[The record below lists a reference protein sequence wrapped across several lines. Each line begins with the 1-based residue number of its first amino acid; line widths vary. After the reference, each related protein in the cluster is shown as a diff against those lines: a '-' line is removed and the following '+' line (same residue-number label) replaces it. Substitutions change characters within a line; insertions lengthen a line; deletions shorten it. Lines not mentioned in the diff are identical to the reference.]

1 MCFYLVCQGLGAD
14 DFLDRVEKVLK
25 ATPLIDGHNDIP
37 WQFRRRVNND
47 LGQLDLSTDLSLLKN
62 PTQTDIP
69 RLRHGLLGGQFWSV
83 YVPINA
89 YGGTSEHVQQVIE
102 QIDVVYR
109 MTSMYADTFEMA
121 YTADDIE
128 RIHRKGKIASLIGIE
143 GGHAI
148 NDSLAV
154 LRRLYQLG
162 ARYMTLTHS
171 KSVRWA
177 DSATDMV
184 RHDGLSQFGERVIR
198 EMNRLGM
205 MVDLSHVSVATMSDA
220 LAITEAPVIFSH
232 SSVYQV
238 VPHVRNVPDDILKL
252 VAQNK
257 GVVMVTFFPSYVS
270 EETWMYGVNLEKE
283 RARLV
288 EQFPAGEVSRM
299 LERWR
304 RENPAPR
311 PTLYQV
317 ADHIDHIKTIV
328 GVDYIGIGGDY
339 DGMPAG
345 PIGLDD
351 VSTYPKLFAELLK
364 RGYSQEDLAKI
375 AGKNVLRV
383 MRAVEKKAKELSNG
397 PI

>member
-1 MCFYLVCQGLGAD
+1 LCFYLVCQGLGAD

>member
-1 MCFYLVCQGLGAD
+1 MCQGLGAD

-351 VSTYPKLFAELLK
+351 VSTYPKLFAELLN
-364 RGYSQEDLAKI
+364 RGYSEKDLAKI

>member
-1 MCFYLVCQGLGAD
+1 MCQGLGAD

>member
-1 MCFYLVCQGLGAD
+1 MCQGLGAD

-83 YVPINA
+83 YVPINE
-89 YGGTSEHVQQVIE
+89 YGGTPEHVQQVIE

-121 YTADDIE
+121 YTAEDIE
-128 RIHRKGKIASLIGIE
+128 RIHSKGKIASLIGIE

-184 RHDGLSQFGERVIR
+184 RHEGLSEFGERVIR

-238 VPHVRNVPDDILKL
+238 VPHVRNVPDDILNM

-270 EETWMYGVNLEKE
+270 EETWMYGVNLERE

-288 EQFPAGEVSRM
+288 EKFPAGEVSRM

-364 RGYSQEDLAKI
+364 RGYSEKDLAKI

-397 PI
+397 PS

>member
-1 MCFYLVCQGLGAD
+1 MCFYLVCQSLGAD

>member
-1 MCFYLVCQGLGAD
+1 MCQGLGAD

-89 YGGTSEHVQQVIE
+89 DGGSSEHVQQVIE

-171 KSVRWA
+171 KGVRWA

-184 RHDGLSQFGERVIR
+184 RHEGLSQFGERVIR

-238 VPHVRNVPDDILKL
+238 VPHVRNVPDDILNL
-252 VAQNK
+252 VAQNE

-270 EETWMYGVNLEKE
+270 EETWMYGVNLERE

-288 EQFPAGEVSRM
+288 EQFPEGEVTRM

-351 VSTYPKLFAELLK
+351 VSTYPKLFAELLN
-364 RGYSQEDLAKI
+364 RGYSEKDLAKI

-383 MRAVEKKAKELSNG
+383 MRAVEKKARELGNG
-397 PI
+397 AI

>member
-1 MCFYLVCQGLGAD
+1 MRGAIGAQKKALITAGRCPQQRVLVARALEHGQTVVVRSQTPNEHVVAVEHEVLDGDGRPQPSSLVTAD
-14 DFLDRVEKVLK
+14 
-25 ATPLIDGHNDIP
+25 IG
-37 WQFRRRVNND
+37 
-47 LGQLDLSTDLSLLKN
+47 
-62 PTQTDIP
+62 
-69 RLRHGLLGGQFWSV
+69 HGLLGGQFWSV

-148 NDSLAV
+148 KDSLAV

-283 RARLV
+283 RARLA

>member
-1 MCFYLVCQGLGAD
+1 MVCQGLGAD

-238 VPHVRNVPDDILKL
+238 VPHVRNVPDDILNL
-252 VAQNK
+252 VAQNE

-351 VSTYPKLFAELLK
+351 VSTYPKLFAELLN
-364 RGYSQEDLAKI
+364 RGYSEKDLAKI

-383 MRAVEKKAKELSNG
+383 MRAVEKKARELGNG
-397 PI
+397 AI